1 MWKGLVWIGSRS
13 TSFVLVNTESAAAES
28 TSARSN
34 PKPDIGR
41 VGIWQGVLDGH
52 PAGRVRDEVA
62 ALDEQGWPCVWI
74 PETVSRDPFV
84 SAAVML
90 GATERLTIATGI
102 ASIWARDPMTTQ
114 NASLTLNEAYDGR
127 FLLGLGVSHHTLTEW
142 VRKHDYSKP
151 LSTMRT
157 YLERM
162 DQSMFKG
169 IRPAAEPGRVLAAL
183 GPKMLALSAEQAD
196 GAHPYFVPV
205 EHTVIARDAIGP
217 DKLLAV
223 EQMVVLEEDPT
234 TAREI
239 ARKHMAV
246 YLGLPNYANNLM
258 RMGYSEEELTNADDR
273 VVDAIVAWG
282 SDDDVLA
289 RVTAQ
294 HDAGADHVCVQVLAA
309 DTDVPSAAW
318 RRLGDALLT

>member
-1 MWKGLVWIGSRS
+1 MI
-13 TSFVLVNTESAAAES
+13 
-28 TSARSN
+28 
-34 PKPDIGR
+34 DIGR

-52 PAGRVRDEVA
+52 PTGKVREVVA
-62 ALDEQGWPCVWI
+62 ELDQAGWPTLWI

-84 SAAVML
+84 SAAVIL
-90 GATERLTIATGI
+90 EATTSLRVATGI
-102 ASIWARDPMTTQ
+102 ASIWARDAMTTS

-162 DQSMFKG
+162 DASMFKG
-169 IRPAAEPGRVLAAL
+169 VAPAEPPNRVLAAL
-183 GPKMLALSAEQAD
+183 GPKMLALSAEMAD

-205 EHTVIARDAIGP
+205 EHTPIAREAIGP

-223 EQMVVLEEDPT
+223 EQMVVLSTDPSE
-234 TAREI
+234 AREI
-239 ARKHMAV
+239 ARNHMGV
-246 YLGLPNYANNLM
+246 YLGLPNYANNLI
-258 RMGYSEEELTNADDR
+258 RLGFSEEELAEASDR

-282 SDDDVLA
+282 SIDDVVA
-289 RVTAQ
+289 RVKD
-294 HDAGADHVCVQVLAA
+294 HHEAGANHVCVQVLV
-309 DTDVPSAAW
+309 DDSRVPLDEW
-318 RRLGDALLT
+318 RLLAEALL